1 MFSPYNT
8 YGWLAQSVE
17 QQAVNLRVGGSS
29 PSPLANQLDFCD
41 LRSEPKKNE
50 NHTRFQH
57 TVSRKYKRVQHGELA
72 ELVDALDLG
81 SSAARR
87 KGSSPLFPT
96 NRARGPGLTNTSIF
110 SVSYETLG
118 GWQLHQNINKLRYM
132 GP

>member
-1 MFSPYNT
+1 MKITRGFSVPFLVNISGRT
-8 YGWLAQSVE
+8 Y
-17 QQAVNLRVGGSS
+17 
-29 PSPLANQLDFCD
+29 
-41 LRSEPKKNE
+41 
-50 NHTRFQH
+50 
-57 TVSRKYKRVQHGELA
+57 GELA

-118 GWQLHQNINKLRYM
+118 GWQLHQNINKLRLYGPLAQM
-132 GP
+132 GER

>member
-1 MFSPYNT
+1 MFSPYNK

-29 PSPLANQLDFCD
+29 PSPLAK
-41 LRSEPKKNE
+41 RSSIKTFSKKIMLGPVGLPKYGPP
-50 NHTRFQH
+50 RFQH
-57 TVSRKYKRVQHGELA
+57 TVSRKYKRVQYGELA

-96 NRARGPGLTNTSIF
+96 RFLRLFKKES
-110 SVSYETLG
+110 
-118 GWQLHQNINKLRYM
+118 GWLATPSEHK
-132 GP
+132 